1 MKALRTAAAIL
12 ALAMPFS
19 GMAGPA
25 AAAEKIIA
33 IGGDVTEIVHALGH
47 GERLIAVDSTS
58 VYPPAVRELPNVGYM
73 RNLSAEPI
81 LAMAPDHILAIAD
94 AGPASAVDVLK
105 AAGVRYT
112 TIPDEPSVAG
122 TLAKVR
128 AVGDAIGETERA
140 NAMAEAIER
149 EVASLRDRVAG
160 YRERPRTLFL
170 LSVGRGGLMA
180 GGAGTSA
187 DAMIKL
193 AGGQNIAADVQGY
206 KSFEPEAMNRLDPE
220 VVVVTERTLQAQGG
234 ADAMLAAPQF
244 AGTTAAKQGRL
255 VAMDGGL
262 LLGFGPRL
270 PEALTR
276 LAEAL
281 HPAETG
287 Q

>member
-1 MKALRTAAAIL
+1 MRSLRTATLIL
-12 ALAMPFS
+12 ALALPFS
-19 GMAGPA
+19 GAAGLA
-25 AAAEKIIA
+25 NAAEKIIA

-58 VYPPAVRELPNVGYM
+58 VYPPGVRELPNVGYM

-81 LAMAPDHILAIAD
+81 LAMAPDHIVAIAD
-94 AGPASAVDVLK
+94 AGPVSAVDVLK

-122 TLAKVR
+122 TLTKVR
-128 AVGDAIGETERA
+128 AVGKAIGETEH
-140 NAMAEAIER
+140 AETLAHEIER
-149 EVASLRDRVAG
+149 AVANVRQRVSG
-160 YRERPRTLFL
+160 YQQRPRTLFL

-187 DAMIKL
+187 DAMIAL
-193 AGGQNIAADVQGY
+193 AGGQNIASDIDGY
-206 KSFEPEAMNRLDPE
+206 KPFEPEAMNQLDPE
-220 VVVVTERTLQAQGG
+220 VIIVTERTLEALGG
-234 ADAMLAAPQF
+234 ADAMLTTPQF
-244 AGTTAAKQGRL
+244 AGTAAAKQGRL
-255 VAMDGGL
+255 VAMDGSL

-270 PEALTR
+270 PEAVQQ

-281 HPAETG
+281 HPSEAR

>member
-1 MKALRTAAAIL
+1 MRALRTATAVL
-12 ALAMPFS
+12 ALALPFS
-19 GMAGPA
+19 GTAGLA
-25 AAAEKIIA
+25 NAAEKIIA

-58 VYPPAVRELPNVGYM
+58 VYPPGVRELPNVGYM

-81 LAMAPDHILAIAD
+81 LAMAPDHIVAIAD

-128 AVGDAIGETERA
+128 AVGEAIGETEHAETLAHEIDQAVA
-140 NAMAEAIER
+140 NVR
-149 EVASLRDRVAG
+149 QRVSG
-160 YRERPRTLFL
+160 YRQRPRTLFL

-187 DAMIKL
+187 DAMIAL
-193 AGGQNIAADVQGY
+193 AGGQNIASDIDGY
-206 KSFEPEAMNRLDPE
+206 KPFEPEAMNQLDPE
-220 VVVVTERTLQAQGG
+220 VIIVTERTLKALGG
-234 ADAMLAAPQF
+234 ADAMLTAPQF
-244 AGTTAAKQGRL
+244 AGTAAAKQGRL

-270 PEALTR
+270 PEAVAQ

-281 HPAETG
+281 HPAETR

>member
-1 MKALRTAAAIL
+1 MRALRTATVIL
-12 ALAMPFS
+12 ALALSFS
-19 GMAGPA
+19 GTAGLA
-25 AAAEKIIA
+25 SAAEKIIS
-33 IGGDVTEIVHALGH
+33 IGGDVTEIVYALGH

-58 VYPPAVRELPNVGYM
+58 VYPPAAQELPNVGYM
-73 RNLSAEPI
+73 RALSAEPI

-112 TIPDEPSVAG
+112 AILDEPSVDG

-128 AVGDAIGETERA
+128 ATGKAIGEAERA
-140 NAMAEAIER
+140 EALAQEIER
-149 EVASLRDRVAG
+149 EVASVRDRVAG

-187 DAMIKL
+187 DAMIAL
-193 AGGQNIAADVQGY
+193 AGGQNIASDIDGY
-206 KSFEPEAMNRLDPE
+206 KPFEPEAMNRLDPE
-220 VVVVTERTLQAQGG
+220 VIIVTERTLEALGG
-234 ADAMLAAPQF
+234 ADAMLTTPQF
-244 AGTTAAKQGRL
+244 AGTAAAKQGRL

-270 PEALTR
+270 PEAVEQ

-281 HPAETG
+281 HRSEAG

>member
-1 MKALRTAAAIL
+1 MRALRTATAVL
-12 ALAMPFS
+12 ALALPFS
-19 GMAGPA
+19 CTAGLA
-25 AAAEKIIA
+25 NAAEKIIA

-58 VYPPAVRELPNVGYM
+58 VYPPGVRELPNVGYM

-81 LAMAPDHILAIAD
+81 LAMAPDHIVAIAD

-128 AVGDAIGETERA
+128 AVGEAIGETEHAETLAHEIDQAVA
-140 NAMAEAIER
+140 NVR
-149 EVASLRDRVAG
+149 QRVSG
-160 YRERPRTLFL
+160 YRQRPRTLFL

-187 DAMIKL
+187 DAMIAL
-193 AGGQNIAADVQGY
+193 AGGQNIASDIDGY
-206 KSFEPEAMNRLDPE
+206 KPFEPEAMNQLDPE
-220 VVVVTERTLQAQGG
+220 VIIVTERTLKALGG
-234 ADAMLAAPQF
+234 ADAMLTAPQF
-244 AGTTAAKQGRL
+244 AGTAAAKQGRL

-270 PEALTR
+270 PEAVAQ

-281 HPAETG
+281 HPAETR